1 MRTTVVEKFKE
12 ILAKYPDKEAVVH
25 ESERVTFRHLSC
37 LSMQIKRLI
46 SGSNLSNK
54 IVAVFLPKSV
64 ALVAA
69 DIAVLSFGAAFMNL
83 DCKLP
88 QPRLAALLANVKPDI
103 IVTDKKT
110 SEKYNEA
117 LKVCQL
123 VYVDGINT
131 ETDVDFELETSDII
145 DTDPFCVINTSGS
158 TGVPKSVV
166 LSQLNFLDFLNW
178 TEETYE
184 FDGETRIG
192 CLTPVYF
199 DIFVFELCQMMTKG
213 AALVLLD
220 AKYASFPIQVLQKLK
235 EERITFIFWVP
246 TIMVNIANAKL
257 LDEVEPHDLKTVWF
271 AGEVFPTKQFNY
283 WYDKLPNTQFT
294 NLYGPIEIAVDCTYY
309 IIDKRQNENEP
320 LPIGV
325 PCRNTDI
332 LILNDDNK
340 LCKTNE
346 EGELCVRGSS
356 LALGYYNDL
365 DKTTAV
371 FVQNP
376 LNTSYPERIY
386 HTGDLVYQR
395 EDGLIMFVGRKD
407 SLIKHSGYRIE
418 LGEIEHLLVNQCKLV
433 KNCCAVYPKKRK
445 EIVLFYE
452 SEKEIERAI
461 FFRNLGMYVPKYMIP
476 QVYVRKDKMPQNNN
490 GKIDRLALA
499 AEGEIC

>member
-12 ILAKYPDKEAVVH
+12 ILAKYPDKIAVVH
-25 ESERVTFRHLSC
+25 ESECVTFSQLSC
-37 LSMQIKRLI
+37 LSMQIKHLM
-46 SGSNLSNK
+46 SGSDLSNK
-54 IVAVFLPKSV
+54 VVGVFLPKSISI
-64 ALVAA
+64 VAA
-69 DIAVLSFGAAFMNL
+69 DIAALSVGAAFMNL

-88 QPRLAALLANVKPDI
+88 QTRLAALLDNVKPDI
-103 IVTDKKT
+103 IITDKKI
-110 SEKYNEA
+110 SEKYNET
-117 LKVCQL
+117 LKVCKL
-123 VYVDGINT
+123 IYVDKINT
-131 ETDVDFELETSDII
+131 ATDTDFELETADII

-158 TGVPKSVV
+158 TGVPKSVI

-178 TEETYE
+178 TEETYKLDSE
-184 FDGETRIG
+184 IRIG

-199 DIFVFELCQMMTKG
+199 DIFVFELCQMMTQG
-213 AALVLLD
+213 AAMVLLD
-220 AKYASFPIQVLQKLK
+220 TKYASFPIQLLQKMK
-235 EERITFIFWVP
+235 EEHITFIFWVP

-257 LDEVEPHDLKTVWF
+257 LDEVELPDLKIVWF

-294 NLYGPIEIAVDCTYY
+294 NLYGPIEIALDCTYY
-309 IIDKRQNENEP
+309 IIDKRPNENET

-325 PCRNTDI
+325 PCHNTDI

-340 LCKTNE
+340 LCKKNE
-346 EGELCVRGSS
+346 EGELCIRGSS
-356 LALGYYNDL
+356 LALGYYNNPE
-365 DKTTAV
+365 KTAAV

-376 LNTSYPERIY
+376 INTSYPERIY
-386 HTGDLVYQR
+386 RTGDLVYQR

-433 KNCCAVYPKKRK
+433 KNCCAVYPKKRR

-452 SEKEIERAI
+452 SEKEIERAV
-461 FFRNLGMYVPKYMIP
+461 FFKNLGKYVPKYMIP
-476 QVYVRKDKMPQNNN
+476 QIYVRKDKMPQNNN

-499 AEGEIC
+499 SEGETC